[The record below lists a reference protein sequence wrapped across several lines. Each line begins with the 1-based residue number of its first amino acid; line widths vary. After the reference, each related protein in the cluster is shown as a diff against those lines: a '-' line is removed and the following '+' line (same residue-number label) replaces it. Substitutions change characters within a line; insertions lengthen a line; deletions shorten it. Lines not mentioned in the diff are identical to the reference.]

1 MKVGLFV
8 PCYIN
13 AVYPEVGVASYKLL
27 KSLGVRSGGC
37 LLQAPEKPGGGCGL
51 SIGPDLLRTADGKCR
66 V

>member
-1 MKVGLFV
+1 MARKMKVGLFV

-27 KSLGVRSGGC
+27 KS
-37 LLQAPEKPGGGCGL
+37 GCGL